1 MVHMAFAGSG
11 MIPARSSPETSFDR
25 HRLLALLA
33 ERVPAVCLASDGVTS
48 VSVTLPYFPVS
59 TMPLHLPEV
68 WSWARPSEDLTLI
81 GLGTA
86 LHREFATSSGLASF
100 VRSLSWRHERIG
112 EGDDQPIA
120 FLGHGFGS
128 DDPVGLPGGLL
139 RIPRVL
145 LRHQAGR
152 TDLVFS
158 HAGDGDGQKVRATW
172 LDAADCLLHALQT
185 PMPDLSENQLV
196 RVSETPLADVF
207 RQRVLA
213 ATQAIGAGRVEKVV
227 LSRRVV
233 VSGSR
238 PFVPARLA
246 TALAEQH
253 PNCAIFSAA
262 FGPRVLVAASPERLV
277 ARTGGRIESYA
288 LAGTARCDSDDP
300 FLGGRLLC
308 SAKDRHE
315 HRLVVEWIE
324 EALGALCETLDVP
337 AEPRRMTLGKLQH
350 LWTPISGTLR
360 KGADLLQAAQRL
372 HPTPAVAGLP
382 LAAARAVLDELGE
395 TRSGWYTGATGWI
408 NRSGDGELAV
418 VLRCALLNGYLA
430 ELSAGGGIVAASQ
443 PEAEFA
449 ETELKLQTM
458 LDALRVA

>member
-1 MVHMAFAGSG
+1 
-11 MIPARSSPETSFDR
+11 MIPAPFAPDPTPFDR
-25 HRLLALLA
+25 HRLLALLT
-33 ERVPAVCLASDGVTS
+33 ERLPTVRLSADAVTS
-48 VSVTLPYFPVS
+48 VTVMLPAMSVSMT
-59 TMPLHLPEV
+59 PLHLPEM
-68 WSWARPSEDLTLI
+68 WSWARPTEGLTLI
-81 GLGTA
+81 GFETA
-86 LHREFATSSGLASF
+86 LHREFADSAALALA
-100 VRSLSWRHERIG
+100 VRSLIWHHDHCDG
-112 EGDDQPIA
+112 ADDQPIA
-120 FLGHGFGS
+120 FLGHGFGG
-128 DDPVGLPGGLL
+128 DDPAGLPGGLL
-139 RIPRVL
+139 RIPRLL

-158 HAGDGDGQKVRATW
+158 HAGDGDGDVVRRQW
-172 LDAADCLLHALQT
+172 LDVADRLLHALQT
-185 PMPDLSENQLV
+185 PMPALSENLV
-196 RVSETPLADVF
+196 TRIGEDPTADVF
-207 RQRVLA
+207 RQRVEA
-213 ATQAIGAGRVEKVV
+213 AARAIGAGEVEKVV

-246 TALAEQH
+246 AALAEQH
-253 PNCAIFSAA
+253 PSCAIFTAD
-262 FGPRVLVAASPERLV
+262 FGTRTLVAASPERLV
-277 ARTGGRIESYA
+277 ACHGGRIESYA
-288 LAGTARCDSDDP
+288 LAGTARCDSADP
-300 FLGGRLLC
+300 FLGGRLLS
-308 SAKDRHE
+308 SAKDRLE
-315 HRLVVEWIE
+315 HRLVVGWIA
-324 EALGALCETLDVP
+324 EALGGLCETLDVP

-360 KGADLLQAAQRL
+360 QGADMLQAAQRL

-382 LAAARAVLDELGE
+382 LAAARKVLGALGE

-408 NRSGDGELAV
+408 NRVGDGELAV